1 SVFSP
6 VKSAYRK
13 ELGYLSQW
21 NDSTIIGKRNFFSC
35 YQKARLAGLTAQNIK
50 SGWKYTGLWPVEIAK
65 PLMSSLLLP
74 KASNPPSTPLNKTSQ
89 GIQGIQDTQG
99 IDGWASASSAFA
111 TINNIRQSEIEAG
124 EVEVDTDGSSV
135 SDHPSKR
142 DFIFYYQKTHLTEL
156 TTQNIKI
163 GWKYTG
169 LWLVAKG
176 QKGFQEQFFQLTT
189 VQQEIQLLQA
199 QVRNS
204 AAGKRKAVK
213 VDTNSK
219 FANLSNIR
227 QSYIEADEV
236 EIDTDGSSSSNYP
249 TEDESCI

>member
-1 SVFSP
+1 MAGHLNYLQLYSRRL
-6 VKSAYRK
+6 RK
-13 ELGYLSQW
+13 
-21 NDSTIIGKRNFFSC
+21 
-35 YQKARLAGLTAQNIK
+35 
-50 SGWKYTGLWPVEIAK
+50 
-65 PLMSSLLLP
+65 LMSWVVNC
-74 KASNPPSTPLNKTSQ
+74 AY
-89 GIQGIQDTQG
+89 
-99 IDGWASASSAFA
+99 SA
-111 TINNIRQSEIEAG
+111 NW
-124 EVEVDTDGSSV
+124 
-135 SDHPSKR
+135 
-142 DFIFYYQKTHLTEL
+142 
-156 TTQNIKI
+156 IK
-163 GWKYTG
+163 
-169 LWLVAKG
+169 KG